1 MHQNKSGKPLRSIV
15 RGGGGRVTSYTGATF
30 QVIPVKEGIMKPQTR
45 PVIVEVKRKRGFQD
59 RARSIWSGVDLSRA
73 VAEVAAEAGEQHNMQ
88 SVDSVAPSTNVVE
101 EQIPEGEQSMANP
114 QEAELPKVDV
124 QTPVAVEAPKSRAK
138 TPRVKKAKPE
148 PVKRTPKA
156 VSKAAESEPAVA
168 PSKRRTYSGKE
179 RAQKIAQIRKL
190 IAGGSSVKS
199 AVAEV
204 KISEQTYYYWMKAVP
219 AEESDDL
226 KDLVALEAE
235 NKELKKRLAEH
246 LRKENAEL
254 KRKLGI

>member
-1 MHQNKSGKPLRSIV
+1 
-15 RGGGGRVTSYTGATF
+15 
-30 QVIPVKEGIMKPQTR
+30 
-45 PVIVEVKRKRGFQD
+45 
-59 RARSIWSGVDLSRA
+59 
-73 VAEVAAEAGEQHNMQ
+73 
-88 SVDSVAPSTNVVE
+88 
-101 EQIPEGEQSMANP
+101 MANP
-114 QEAELPKVDV
+114 QEAGLAKVDV

-156 VSKAAESEPAVA
+156 VSKAVESEPVVA
-168 PSKRRTYSGKE
+168 PGKRRTYSGKE
-179 RAQKIAQIRKL
+179 RAEKIAQIRKL
-190 IAGGSSVKS
+190 IAGGSSVRS

-204 KISEQTYYYWMKAVP
+204 KISEQTYYHWVKAAP
-219 AEESDDL
+219 PGEESDDL

>member
-1 MHQNKSGKPLRSIV
+1 
-15 RGGGGRVTSYTGATF
+15 
-30 QVIPVKEGIMKPQTR
+30 
-45 PVIVEVKRKRGFQD
+45 
-59 RARSIWSGVDLSRA
+59 
-73 VAEVAAEAGEQHNMQ
+73 MQ